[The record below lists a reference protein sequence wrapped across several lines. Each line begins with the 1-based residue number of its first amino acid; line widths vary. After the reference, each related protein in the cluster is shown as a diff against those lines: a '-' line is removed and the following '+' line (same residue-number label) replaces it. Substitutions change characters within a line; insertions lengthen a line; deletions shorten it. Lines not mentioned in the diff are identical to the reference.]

1 MSLVVDSLCKNYG
14 NQIAV
19 NEVSFQLK
27 PGEIAGFLGPNGAGK
42 STTLKMRAGFF
53 PADKGTIRLN
63 NIEVQQ
69 NATAVK
75 KMIGYLPETNA
86 LYQELYVK
94 EYLQFL
100 ASVHLI
106 ENGTKRINEV
116 IEQTGLGAMQHKKI
130 TALSKGYK
138 QRLGIAAAIM
148 HQPQLILLDEPTAG
162 LDPNQLIEIRQL
174 IQSLSANTMIL
185 FSTHILQE
193 VTAICDRVLVLHQ
206 GKLVADEPI
215 SQLLEKHQGSLEEIF
230 KMLTH

>member
-1 MSLVVDSLCKNYG
+1 MIMSYIIRCLFSKDIEL
-14 NQIAV
+14 
-19 NEVSFQLK
+19 VSFEQLENLK
-27 PGEIAGFLGPNGAGK
+27 KVFLDKVIPWLENDKKKIDNEDMANNGHLMDSRDFLGILFSLKQNGF
-42 STTLKMRAGFF
+42 SEESL
-53 PADKGTIRLN
+53 
-63 NIEVQQ
+63 
-69 NATAVK
+69 
-75 KMIGYLPETNA
+75 
-86 LYQELYVK
+86 K

>member
-19 NEVSFQLK
+19 NDVSFQLK
-27 PGEIAGFLGPNGAGK
+27 PGEIVGFLGPNGAGK
-42 STTLKMRAGFF
+42 STTLKMLAGFF

-75 KMIGYLPETNA
+75 KMSGYLPETNA